1 MKYSQTFL
9 TLTGYSATSM
19 FLGKLV
25 IFQITLVNFH
35 IISNWRKLDASL
47 VEKYSQ
53 DSPKKIFGKFIFFQV
68 SRAVSTGVLRQSI
81 VKSTAKKDSLKLLK
95 QKEIFDELLKVH

>member
-19 FLGKLV
+19 FLGKLG

-47 VEKYSQ
+47 VEKIF
-53 DSPKKIFGKFIFFQV
+53 PGFTKKIFGKLMFFQV
-68 SRAVSTGVLRQSI
+68 SQAVSTGVLRQR
-81 VKSTAKKDSLKLLK
+81 V
-95 QKEIFDELLKVH
+95 

>member
-19 FLGKLV
+19 FLGKLG

-68 SRAVSTGVLRQSI
+68 SRAVSTAVLRQSI
-81 VKSTAKKDSLKLLK
+81 VKSTAKKRFFKTFETK
-95 QKEIFDELLKVH
+95 RNF